1 MGCFSW
7 FWSLFGGSSGKRS
20 KKVGP
25 KASTAMDFD
34 GIDPS
39 NFELKCLA
47 KLLSRDFVRGT
58 PDRWKVTDQKMR
70 QDLAVP
76 GEAKWEDTKAYSA
89 KSLLT
94 KSKQVYA
101 LRRDHVQIPASEL
114 ARLMKSMD
122 RLILGPGEQSANT
135 EAEVQAAN
143 NGDGEGAAAAT
154 PAVAPDAAAAA
165 SDKANK
171 KKKKGGKDAEDNS
184 ERDYSAAALK
194 LVSMDE
200 RASLDLRAE
209 GFEYGEV

>member
-7 FWSLFGGSSGKRS
+7 FWSLFGSSGGKRNN
-20 KKVGP
+20 KVGP

-114 ARLMKSMD
+114 ARLMKAMD

-143 NGDGEGAAAAT
+143 GSGGEGGAAT
-154 PAVAPDAAAAA
+154 TPATADAG
-165 SDKANK
+165 SDKGK
-171 KKKKGGKDAEDNS
+171 KKKEGGGGADDNS
-184 ERDYSAAALK
+184 TRDYSTTALK
-194 LVSMDE
+194 NVSMDE